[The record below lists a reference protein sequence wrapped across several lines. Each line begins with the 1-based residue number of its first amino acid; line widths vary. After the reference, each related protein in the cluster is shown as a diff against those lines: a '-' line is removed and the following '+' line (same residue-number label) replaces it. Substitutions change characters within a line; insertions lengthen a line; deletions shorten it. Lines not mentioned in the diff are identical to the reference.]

1 MIHRIQECDRLF
13 KYAYNPRQNE
23 RLYDQFTCPFHC
35 AHLVNLISTTGLWF
49 AYQAGSSFA
58 KLNAA
63 QINSNHISQ
72 DGLSEN
78 FDQNKALMYSFGI
91 LFIIANVF
99 SHILSKAVVFQ
110 AITPNNNALFSRSIC
125 EHLKLCSLLPNYAE
139 NFSLVS
145 FSESD
150 NHIFHRTR
158 NFLTYMVVLENS
170 KYVSIP
176 LMFFGFFAVGSSE
189 YMAENKKLTFS
200 KLQIPSGV
208 SMTIAIMSSLFFIAS
223 KILTPVVRQ
232 RVVNGVMAMEPY
244 VALSDL

>member
-1 MIHRIQECDRLF
+1 MIHGIQKCNRFFGYARNIREHKRLYELF
-13 KYAYNPRQNE
+13 KG
-23 RLYDQFTCPFHC
+23 PFYC
-35 AHLVNLISTTGLWF
+35 AHLVNLISTMGLWF

-72 DGLSEN
+72 DGLSAN
-78 FDQNKALMYSFGI
+78 FSNNIDLMFGFGI
-91 LFIIANVF
+91 LFISANVS

-110 AITPNNNALFSRSIC
+110 ALIPNNNALFSRSIC
-125 EHLKLCSLLPNYAE
+125 EHLKLCSLLPSYAE
-139 NFSLVS
+139 NFSLAR

-170 KYVSIP
+170 KYVSIS

-200 KLQIPSGV
+200 KLQIPSEV
-208 SMTIAIMSSLFFIAS
+208 SMTIAIMSSLFFMAS

-232 RVVNGVMAMEPY
+232 RVVNGV
-244 VALSDL
+244 VATRLYAPLSDL